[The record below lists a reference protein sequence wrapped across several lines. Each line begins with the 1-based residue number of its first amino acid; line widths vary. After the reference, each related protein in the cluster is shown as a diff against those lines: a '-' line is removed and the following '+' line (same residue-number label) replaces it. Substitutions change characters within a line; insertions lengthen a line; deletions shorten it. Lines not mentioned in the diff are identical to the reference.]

1 MFPHSNSLA
10 TSASANTLSR
20 QRPVRVV
27 HWHGTDRSTISGQ
40 TLIVTVGCGWAQ
52 RWGGPI
58 EEIHPGDVVRFSPGE
73 KHWHGATPTTAMTHI
88 AIQEKHDG
96 KAQGV
101 ANVQLAATEIVQ
113 KLVDR
118 NAKRVKALEGYRG
131 RRSYDLDYVG
141 FPANLHATMIVDVKY
156 TAPATKEFTV
166 VSQSGSK
173 WVINH
178 VFKRLLET
186 EREALEGE
194 NWKRTSLDS
203 KNYDFTLVADGRA
216 DERCPY
222 TLEVEP
228 KVATKFLYRGRIW
241 VDAED
246 FTVCRIEAEPAK
258 NPSFWIQR
266 TDISHVYLKV
276 REFLASQ
283 GE

>member
-1 MFPHSNSLA
+1 MTLEVLLLGLLLTAICRIGRAILLRDALFSMPIRARSHYLLTLA
-10 TSASANTLSR
+10 CIAFCLVPNQQAAQTS
-20 QRPVRVV
+20 
-27 HWHGTDRSTISGQ
+27 
-40 TLIVTVGCGWAQ
+40 
-52 RWGGPI
+52 
-58 EEIHPGDVVRFSPGE
+58 
-73 KHWHGATPTTAMTHI
+73 
-88 AIQEKHDG
+88 
-96 KAQGV
+96 AQGV
-101 ANVQLAATEIVQ
+101 ANVQLTATEIVQ

-118 NAKRVKALEGYRG
+118 NAKRAKALEGYRG

-228 KVATKFLYRGRIW
+228 KLATKFLYRGRIW

-258 NPSFWIQR
+258 DPSFWIQR

-276 REFLASQ
+276 GNFWLPKENNRWSRHSDHRIPELRSPNRQ
-283 GE
+283 SD